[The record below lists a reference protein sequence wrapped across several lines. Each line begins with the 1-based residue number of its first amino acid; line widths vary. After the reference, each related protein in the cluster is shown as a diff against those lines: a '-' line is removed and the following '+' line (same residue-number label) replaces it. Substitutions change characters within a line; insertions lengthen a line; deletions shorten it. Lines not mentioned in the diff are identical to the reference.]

1 MTHFEKTYLMSRP
14 SKLAMESTD
23 DKKDIQDFTEKF
35 NKQREENSMLME
47 YKELDRLSMELEK
60 EIQAVKAVRMEM
72 EKYKLNFAITVKDE
86 ATKKIQEVINE
97 IDKMFK

>member
-1 MTHFEKTYLMSRP
+1 
-14 SKLAMESTD
+14 
-23 DKKDIQDFTEKF
+23 
-35 NKQREENSMLME
+35 MLME

-86 ATKKIQEVINE
+86 ATKKI
-97 IDKMFK
+97 